1 VTETGHEEPT
11 EEPIEEPI
19 EEARSTGAAGAVL
32 IVGLLLW
39 LGIRGSWAAVAIVL
53 AIVVMI
59 FLHELG
65 HYLTAKAAGM
75 KVTEFFLGFGPKLWS
90 FQRGETEYGVKAIP
104 AGAYVKIIGMSNL
117 EEVDPADEER
127 TYRSKPYWRRL
138 SVAVA
143 GSTMHFII
151 AFVLICVVFMGFGT
165 ADANSDNWT
174 LQTVAGPA
182 LHAGLQPGD
191 RIISIDGKHYASFDA
206 MSAAVRKLPGQQ
218 AQVVVERGGTE
229 RTITATLGT
238 RNPTTGKHVGYL
250 GVSPRFDLVREGPVA
265 GVVDA
270 VKTMGTTAKESI
282 VGLGRVFSPSG
293 ISRYVDTLTTSN
305 KATGTAASQSNQD
318 RPTSMVG
325 IVSIGA
331 QAAKDGIV
339 NVLYLLFV
347 VNMFIGLFNLT
358 PLLPFDGGHVL
369 IATYEKIRSM
379 IAGRRYQADVAKLM
393 PLTYAVVMVLGLL
406 FITSIYLDIARPIS
420 IR

>member
-1 VTETGHEEPT
+1 MTGTQAEQPSEG
-11 EEPIEEPI
+11 EPIEE
-19 EEARSTGAAGAVL
+19 ERGTGPVGAL
-32 IVGLLLW
+32 LLVGLILL
-39 LGIRGSWAAVAIVL
+39 LGIRGSWSAVAIVF

-65 HYLTAKAAGM
+65 HYLTAKWAGM

-90 FQRGETEYGVKAIP
+90 FQRGETTYGIKAIP

-117 EEVDPADEER
+117 EEIDPADEDR
-127 TYRSKPYWRRL
+127 TYRAKPYWRRL

-165 ADANSDNWT
+165 ADANSDRWT
-174 LQTVAGPA
+174 LQSVSGPA
-182 LHAGLQPGD
+182 LDAGLKPGD
-191 RIISIDGKHYASFDA
+191 QIISIDGKHYSSFDA
-206 MSAAVRKLPGQQ
+206 MSAAVRQLPGQRVQ
-218 AQVVVERGGTE
+218 IVVDRNGAE
-229 RTITATLGT
+229 RTLTATLDKS
-238 RNPTTGKHVGYL
+238 NPTTGKHVGYL
-250 GVSPRFDLVREGPVA
+250 GVSPRFDLVREGPVQ
-265 GVVDA
+265 GVADA
-270 VKTMGTTAKESI
+270 VKTMGTTAKESVI
-282 VGLGRVFSPSG
+282 GLGRVFSPTG
-293 ISRYVDTLTTSN
+293 ISRYVDNLTTSN
-305 KATGTAASQSNQD
+305 QPTGSAASPSNQD

-325 IVSIGA
+325 IVQIGS

-358 PLLPFDGGHVL
+358 PLLPFDGGHVA

-406 FITSIYLDIARPIS
+406 FITSIYLDIAKPIS